1 LGKSKTIKKIEK
13 ISIDKLI
20 KEKAKYA
27 VKKDK
32 TEELYIPSLDASVVV
47 GKPDRSLCMEALKM
61 EEDGDTFLVY
71 SCMLDPSLKDS
82 ELHKAYGCVEPTEI
96 VEKIFEPGEIVSIS
110 QKCLDMAGY
119 SNEIKAVEDL
129 KN

>member
-1 LGKSKTIKKIEK
+1 MSKAVQKMTIE
-13 ISIDKLI
+13 KLI

-27 VKKDK
+27 VKMDK
-32 TEELYIPSLDASVVV
+32 TQELFIPSLNASVVV

-61 EEDGDTFLVY
+61 EDEGDAFLVY
-71 SCMLDPSLKDS
+71 SCMVEPTLKDT
-82 ELHKAYGCVEPTEI
+82 ELHKVYGCVEPTDI
-96 VEKIFEPGEIVSIS
+96 VEKIFEPGEIGSIS
-110 QKCLDMAGY
+110 QKCLEMAGY